1 MIQGTRNLTHTSM
14 PQARARGA
22 TTGQTS
28 EPSPQATSQ
37 LVHTHRAPVPV
48 APARSTPLV
57 LAPRSGLVRLTSLPV
72 DAPVV
77 ARQVST
83 SVREDQG
90 ARERRP
96 TRVLIVDDH
105 AVVRNGIAFSLL
117 AFADLQVIGQASS
130 GEEALSLISTAGGGG
145 LQPDVVLMDLL
156 MPGMGGVAAIR
167 ALRAALPEVAV
178 VALTSFQEG
187 SLVEEA
193 LQAGAIGYLLKDVE
207 VDELG
212 KAIRLAKQGMP
223 ILAPAAAQALVH
235 TVVRRPPPIGADLT
249 EREREVLGLL
259 THGLSNQQ
267 IAERL
272 VITPATVK
280 FHTRSIRSKLGTST
294 RTETV
299 VLALHH
305 HLVSS

>member
-1 MIQGTRNLTHTSM
+1 MSVPGGTPSQPDAVPLPAPGRSEQEREQTPPSLASKRWETMES
-14 PQARARGA
+14 G
-22 TTGQTS
+22 GQK
-28 EPSPQATSQ
+28 E
-37 LVHTHRAPVPV
+37 
-48 APARSTPLV
+48 
-57 LAPRSGLVRLTSLPV
+57 SG
-72 DAPVV
+72 
-77 ARQVST
+77 
-83 SVREDQG
+83 
-90 ARERRP
+90 ERRP

-117 AFADLQVIGQASS
+117 AFADLQVVGQASS
-130 GEEALSLISTAGGGG
+130 GEEALSLLQAG
-145 LQPDVVLMDLL
+145 LVPEVVLMDLL

-187 SLVEEA
+187 SMVEEA

-212 KAIRLAKQGMP
+212 KAIRLARQGMP

-305 HLVSS
+305 HLVPDQ